1 MYKFLVMFLMLL
13 ITLPSMAVGEKGN
26 GAFID
31 DIIKAEIKDRKAITD
46 EQIDELVINKGLIF
60 KENALKPIYSFF

>member
-60 KENALKPIYSFF
+60 KE